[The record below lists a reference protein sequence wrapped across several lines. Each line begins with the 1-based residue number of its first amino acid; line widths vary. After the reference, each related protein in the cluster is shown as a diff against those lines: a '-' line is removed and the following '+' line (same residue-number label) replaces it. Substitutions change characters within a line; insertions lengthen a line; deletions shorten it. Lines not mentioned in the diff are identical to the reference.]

1 MIKKNKKRPIH
12 SEITGF
18 PVVGGELTIGGIK
31 ISEFAKKTGGN
42 AFYAYDSSLIKS
54 RISDLRKY
62 LPNEIKLHYALKAN
76 PMPDLISYVRHLV
89 DGFDVASVGELELA
103 IECGQDPSEISFAGP
118 GKGDNELRATIE
130 VGAIINIE
138 SAGEL
143 ERIIKISK
151 ELGRKAKVAI
161 RVNPDFELK
170 SSGMKM
176 GGGASPFGIDAEQVP
191 EILSTIN
198 KTNLIFMGFHIFNG
212 SQNLREEALLE
223 AATKTFDLAVKL
235 AELSD
240 VPLRTLNIGGG
251 FGIPYFAGDKALNLK
266 SLGEKLTPLVQGFKK
281 RFPKTDVIMEFGRYI
296 TAEAGIYVCKV
307 IDRKISRGQ
316 TYIVTNGG
324 MHHHLAAS
332 GNFGQILKKNYPI
345 IVGNKMSK
353 QNLCSDNLENVNIVG
368 CLCTPLD
375 RLGEKINLPYIEV
388 GDYIVVFYSGAYG
401 FSSSPHKF
409 LNHPKIKEFLL

>member
-1 MIKKNKKRPIH
+1 MIKKEKKRPVH
-12 SEITGF
+12 SEVTGF
-18 PVVGGELTIGGIK
+18 PVIDGELTIGGIK
-31 ISEFAKKTGGN
+31 ISQLAKKTAGN
-42 AFYAYDSSLIKS
+42 AFYAYDSALIKS

-62 LPNEIKLHYALKAN
+62 LPDEIKLHYALKAN

-89 DGFDVASVGELELA
+89 DGFDVASVGELKLA
-103 IECGQDPSEISFAGP
+103 ISCGQNPSEISFAGP
-118 GKGDNELRATIE
+118 GKSDNELRTSIE
-130 VGAIINIE
+130 SGAIINAE

-151 ELGRKAKVAI
+151 KLSRKVKVAI

-191 EILSTIN
+191 EILSTLN
-198 KTNLIFMGFHIFNG
+198 ETDLIFMGFHIFNG
-212 SQNLREEALLE
+212 SQNLREEALIE
-223 AATKTFDLAVKL
+223 AAEKTFDLAVKL
-235 AELSD
+235 AVFSE
-240 VPLRTLNIGGG
+240 VPLRALNIGGG
-251 FGIPYFAGDKALNLK
+251 FGIPYFPGDKALNLK

-281 RFPKTDVIMEFGRYI
+281 KFPETDVVMEFGRYI
-296 TAEAGIYVCKV
+296 TAESGLYVCKV

-345 IVGNKMSK
+345 VVGNKMSK
-353 QNLCSDNLENVNIVG
+353 KNLCSNNLENVNIVG

-375 RLGEKINLPYIEV
+375 RLGEKVDLPYIEV
-388 GDYIVVFYSGAYG
+388 GDYIIVFYSGAYG
-401 FSSSPHKF
+401 LSSSPHNF